1 MSDSSVYNVLKEY
14 FDVTA
19 KPTFSDFVSRKYNAI
34 QHASFSLQSETALE
48 LHSFWVKQYNE
59 VIRKERVGQKLQAA

>member
-1 MSDSSVYNVLKEY
+1 MSDILKEY
-14 FDVTA
+14 FNATA

-34 QHASFSLQSETALE
+34 QHASLSSESETALE
-48 LHSFWVKQYNE
+48 LHSLWVKQYNE